1 MMRQK
6 VIETAKHEIHEV
18 QATLRHPVAL
28 VALYSLMPC
37 NAQAGTDTLA
47 ALVARTIAAA
57 KLKVQAN
64 VARVPHHL
72 KLSAPSHRVYQEEE
86 AQDGINPL
94 PLEAAPV
101 EERVNGPDGQ

>member
-18 QATLRHPVAL
+18 QPHYDILMRCAL
-28 VALYSLMPC
+28 SYSRMPC

-57 KLKVQAN
+57 KLKVQAS

-94 PLEAAPV
+94 LLDAAPV
-101 EERVNGPDGQ
+101 